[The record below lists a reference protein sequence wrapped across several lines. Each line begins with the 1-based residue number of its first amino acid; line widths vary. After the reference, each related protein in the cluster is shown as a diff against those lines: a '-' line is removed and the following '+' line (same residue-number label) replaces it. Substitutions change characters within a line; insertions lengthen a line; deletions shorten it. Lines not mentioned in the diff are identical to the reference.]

1 MTLLLTRPKAPSY
14 DRLLYLGALTGVVI
28 AAAPSLGWWQRDAV
42 AAEPIPNPEDG
53 RMVGTSYT
61 NPYFGLSYPL
71 PGDWKEGL
79 QGPSPSRTGYYV
91 LDTFVPKGEPTGN
104 VLVAARDSL
113 FADKSMRDAAAMTR
127 TLSQSLASHGSMKV
141 DHEPSEMTIAGHV
154 FSRVD
159 YSGIG
164 LYHATFATDVRCHI
178 VSFNLTARDP
188 GQLASLAKDLDR
200 LDFPVRPEDGLS
212 VPLCVRDYV
221 VAENIVHQVALE
233 EAGPKFVPIP
243 VRLIIGTDGHV
254 KHVHVISASNLQRR
268 SIEEALSQWEFKPY
282 KTDQHA
288 VEIETGIVFNFKHGD
303 S

>member
-1 MTLLLTRPKAPSY
+1 MTSFLTRLKAPSY
-14 DRLLYLGALTGVVI
+14 DRLLYLGALTGVVV
-28 AAAPSLGWWQRDAV
+28 AAAPTLGWSQHDAAAPPV
-42 AAEPIPNPEDG
+42 ANPEDG
-53 RMVGTSYT
+53 RMIGASYV

-71 PGDWKEGL
+71 PTDWKEGL
-79 QGPSPSRTGYYV
+79 QGPAPSRTGYYV
-91 LDTFVPKGEPTGN
+91 LDTFIPKGEPTGN
-104 VLVAARDSL
+104 VLVAARDGL
-113 FADKSMRDAAAMTR
+113 FADKPMRDAAAMTR
-127 TLSQSLASHGSMKV
+127 TLSQSLANRDGTKV
-141 DHEPSEMTIAGHV
+141 DREPSEMTVAGHV

-159 YSGIG
+159 FSGIG

-188 GQLASLAKDLDR
+188 GQLASLAKGLDQ
-200 LDFPVRPEDGLS
+200 LDFPVRAEDGVSL
-212 VPLCVRDYV
+212 PLCVRDYAV
-221 VAENIVHQVALE
+221 PANIIHQVPLE
-233 EAGPKFVPIP
+233 MAGPKFVPIP

-268 SIEEALSQWEFKPY
+268 SIEEALVQWEFKPY